1 MIKILNIYKSFND
14 EIILKNVSLDVFPHE
29 ILVIIGKS
37 GVGKSVLLKTIIGLL
52 KPDSGK
58 IIVDEQN
65 ITVMPRKELFEIRK
79 KFGMLFQGAA
89 LFDSLNVEENL
100 SLALKEHSVLPK
112 IAIERKVIE
121 KLELVGLDDIRKKY
135 PSDLSGGMKKR
146 VGLARALMMDPE
158 YMLFDEPT
166 TGLDPVMARSIDMLI
181 KKTTEKT
188 GVTSIVV
195 THDMAT
201 ATSIGTRI
209 AMLSMAEIVFEG
221 TPKEFLSSR
230 EKAVKEFI
238 SSIKIS

>member
-1 MIKILNIYKSFND
+1 
-14 EIILKNVSLDVFPHE
+14 
-29 ILVIIGKS
+29 
-37 GVGKSVLLKTIIGLL
+37 LKTIIGLL

>member
-1 MIKILNIYKSFND
+1 MIKILNIYKSFNN
-14 EIILKNVSLDVFPHE
+14 ETILKNVSLNVFPHE

-65 ITVMPRKELFEIRK
+65 ITIMPRKELFEIRK

-112 IAIERKVIE
+112 IEIGKKVIE

-195 THDMAT
+195 THDMTT